1 MTVKYH
7 VNGLWIEKKDDQ
19 IIIGLSEKGQDD
31 AGDIMF
37 ANLMIDSDYLEAG
50 DTLIGV
56 EGAKAVTDFTT
67 PFAGNVLAIHEAIEE
82 DFDLLNS
89 TDRADNWIV
98 KLQPKDTSLF
108 SQLLDK
114 PFPSE
119 DSVE

>member
-98 KLQPKDTSLF
+98 KLRPKDISLF

>member
-98 KLQPKDTSLF
+98 KLRSKDTSLF

>member
-50 DTLIGV
+50 DTLIG
-56 EGAKAVTDFTT
+56 E
-67 PFAGNVLAIHEAIEE
+67 
-82 DFDLLNS
+82 S
-89 TDRADNWIV
+89 
-98 KLQPKDTSLF
+98 
-108 SQLLDK
+108 
-114 PFPSE
+114 
-119 DSVE
+119 

>member
-7 VNGLWIEKKDDQ
+7 INGLWIEKKDDQ

-98 KLQPKDTSLF
+98 KLRSKDTSLF

-119 DSVE
+119 DSVG

>member
-37 ANLMIDSDYLEAG
+37 ASLMIDSDYLEAG

-98 KLQPKDTSLF
+98 KLRPKDTSLF

-119 DSVE
+119 DSVG